1 MGDVQLR
8 LPCSFLMSM
17 RRDESVMIKV
27 DTDTASPVQLTEAQR
42 KSMNARAV
50 RGMMRALAAQGAMAI
65 AGAIIA
71 WVVGGTAAAA
81 SALAG
86 AGAYWLPNAAFGL
99 RLMFGLLAGRS
110 ASPVFFFLGEMLKLA
125 ATVFLLWL
133 LSRFASEWLV
143 WPAVIGGLILTLKG
157 YFLLMMFRKLS

>member
-1 MGDVQLR
+1 
-8 LPCSFLMSM
+8 
-17 RRDESVMIKV
+17 
-27 DTDTASPVQLTEAQR
+27 
-42 KSMNARAV
+42 
-50 RGMMRALAAQGAMAI
+50 
-65 AGAIIA
+65 
-71 WVVGGTAAAA
+71 
-81 SALAG
+81 
-86 AGAYWLPNAAFGL
+86 LPNAAFGL

-110 ASPVFFFLGEMLKLA
+110 ASPVFFFLGEMLKLS